1 MNDSPSLSLLIV
13 DDEPDML
20 RGLAR
25 ILKLRGFD
33 VATVGSGEAA
43 VEYVRQREPHG
54 VLMDVCMPGTDGV
67 EAFRRIRA
75 IAPNVFVILMTGF
88 TKLMDEARDEGPT
101 EVLSKPLDLEEVCK
115 LIEYTAVTRPVLVV
129 DDEPDFLQSLTRAL
143 VAREFDVHRAA
154 DLEQAIAIFEKRPR
168 AMVLLDMNLSGRSG
182 LDVLRQVK
190 QRNPTALVM
199 LMSGHSE
206 MHPEMEQG
214 LAMSASGC
222 ITKPF
227 DVDNLVGTLRR
238 LMCEPKKPSEL

>member
-1 MNDSPSLSLLIV
+1 MTDSPSHSLLIV

-25 ILKLRGFD
+25 ILKLRGFE
-33 VATVGSGEAA
+33 VSTVGSGEAA
-43 VEYVRQREPHG
+43 VEYVRAREPHG
-54 VLMDVCMPGTDGV
+54 VLMDVCMPGIDGV

-101 EVLSKPLDLEEVCK
+101 EVLSKPLDLEEVCQ
-115 LIEYTAVTRPVLVV
+115 LIEHTAVTRPVLVV

-143 VAREFDVHRAA
+143 VTRGFDVHRAA
-154 DLEQAIAIFEKRPR
+154 DLEQAIAVYEKQPR
-168 AMVLLDMNLSGRSG
+168 AMVLLDMNLSGTSG

-190 QRNPTALVM
+190 LRNPSALVM
-199 LMSGHSE
+199 LMSGDSE
-206 MHPEMEQG
+206 MIPDMQHG
-214 LAMSASGC
+214 LAMSANAC

-227 DVDNLVGTLRR
+227 DVDNLVGTLRH
-238 LMCEPKKPSEL
+238 LMCEPMKPSGF

>member
-1 MNDSPSLSLLIV
+1 MIDSPPHSLLIV

-25 ILKLRGFD
+25 ILKLRGFE

-43 VEYVRQREPHG
+43 VEYVRQREPNG
-54 VLMDVCMPGTDGV
+54 VLMDVCMPGIDGV
-67 EAFRRIRA
+67 EAFRQIRA
-75 IAPNVFVILMTGF
+75 IAPNVFVVLMTGF

-101 EVLSKPLDLEEVCK
+101 EVLSKPLDLDEVCQ
-115 LIEYTAVTRPVLVV
+115 LLEHTAVTRPVLVV
-129 DDEPDFLQSLTRAL
+129 DDEPDFLRSLTRAL

-154 DLEQAIAIFEKRPR
+154 DLEQAMAIYEKRPR
-168 AMVLLDMNLSGRSG
+168 AMVLLDMNLSGKSG

-190 QRNPTALVM
+190 QRNPEALVL

-206 MHPEMEQG
+206 MHMDMEQG
-214 LAMSASGC
+214 LAMSARGC

-227 DVDNLVGTLRR
+227 DVDNLVRTLRR
-238 LMCEPKKPSEL
+238 IMSEPKKPSEL